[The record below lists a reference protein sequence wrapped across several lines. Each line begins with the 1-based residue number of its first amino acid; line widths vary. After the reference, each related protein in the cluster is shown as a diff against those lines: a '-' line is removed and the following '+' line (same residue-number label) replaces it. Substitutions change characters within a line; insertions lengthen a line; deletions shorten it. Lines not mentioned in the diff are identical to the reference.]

1 MNDNTINESSK
12 TEDTDNKNDEIRA
25 VRNSL
30 EKRPDGVV
38 RQTISN
44 AIAVLNNDPL
54 LKGAIRRNE
63 LSCKTDI
70 VKEMDWRRRSKT
82 FTDTDFNNI
91 MLRMEKLYGITRDK
105 NIKRAIDIVGNNNHY
120 HPIIDRLESLE
131 WDGVVRVRHL
141 LPKYLGTEESD
152 YIYEATRIMMMG
164 AVQRVYNPGCKFE
177 YMVCLVG
184 GQGAGKSSFLRFLT
198 MENEWFSDDLRKL
211 DDENVFRKIQGHWI
225 IEMAEMLATCN
236 ARSVE
241 EIKSFLSRQSETYRF
256 PMKHIRKTDQDSAY
270 LWVRPTMLTFYLLTG
285 QVTEDLYLYLLIR
298 KRQSNIP
305 LKMRMRQEVIWNS
318 VGQKSWTCITGVL
331 IRNLYL
337 IRNLRKS

>member
-12 TEDTDNKNDEIRA
+12 TEDTDNKNNEIRA

-54 LKGAIRRNE
+54 LKGAIKRNE
-63 LSCKTDI
+63 LSSKTDI

-131 WDGVVRVRHL
+131 WDGTERLRHL

-198 MENEWFSDDLRKL
+198 M
-211 DDENVFRKIQGHWI
+211 
-225 IEMAEMLATCN
+225 
-236 ARSVE
+236 
-241 EIKSFLSRQSETYRF
+241 
-256 PMKHIRKTDQDSAY
+256 
-270 LWVRPTMLTFYLLTG
+270 
-285 QVTEDLYLYLLIR
+285 
-298 KRQSNIP
+298 
-305 LKMRMRQEVIWNS
+305 
-318 VGQKSWTCITGVL
+318 
-331 IRNLYL
+331 
-337 IRNLRKS
+337 